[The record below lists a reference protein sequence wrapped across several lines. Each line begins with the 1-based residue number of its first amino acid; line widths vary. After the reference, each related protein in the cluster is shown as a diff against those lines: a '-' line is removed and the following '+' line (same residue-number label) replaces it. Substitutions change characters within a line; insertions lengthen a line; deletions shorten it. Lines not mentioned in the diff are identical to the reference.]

1 MKGGKSLENGTEY
14 ISQLFSEH
22 GDEILR
28 LCFLYLRN
36 REDAED
42 AAMETFSR
50 AVLNADSFRGGSQ
63 PRTWLVRIAINVCK
77 DMLKS
82 KSRRTNLGSDPLENI
97 AADDELLRR
106 EERYAVSSVI
116 SSLPL
121 IYREAAVLHFYNGFT
136 IKESAKIAGI
146 PQTTMAFRIKRAKEL
161 LKKSLAEWFPDL

>member
-1 MKGGKSLENGTEY
+1 MENGTEY

-42 AAMETFSR
+42 AAMEAFSR
-50 AVLNADSFRGGSQ
+50 AVSNADSFRHGSQ

-82 KSRRTNLGSDPLENI
+82 NARRANQGSDPLENI
-97 AADDELLRR
+97 AANDELVCC
-106 EERYAVSSVI
+106 EERYAVSSAI

-161 LKKSLAEWFPDL
+161 LRKSLAEWFSDL